1 MPEDWEAIEAYRKT
15 GYIREIEENLRK
27 VYILDEYKKVVDEV
41 KERIETDLKEKFND
55 VKFNN
60 DNNVLI
66 SCYIKDYLF
75 EISLRDKM
83 IFIAFYKDE
92 HDNGF
97 KCIETFRELL
107 EFIDKVIKGDK

>member
-1 MPEDWEAIEAYRKT
+1 MPEDWKTIEALRET
-15 GYIREIEENLRK
+15 EYIRKIEENIRK
-27 VYILDEYKKVVDEV
+27 AYILDEYKKVVDEV
-41 KERIETDLKEKFND
+41 KDRIETDLKEKYND

-83 IFIAFYKDE
+83 IFITFYKNIK
-92 HDNGF
+92 DNGSN
-97 KCIETFRELL
+97 CIGTFRELF
-107 EFIDKVIKGDK
+107 EFIDKVIYRGK